1 MAPSI
6 HLRKDATIMER
17 TLGIVKP
24 DGVSRGLIGEV
35 IKRLESND
43 FKIVAMKMLHL
54 TKKQA
59 EGYSKVKM
67 PLPATVN

>member
-1 MAPSI
+1 
-6 HLRKDATIMER
+6 MER
-17 TLGIVKP
+17 TLAIVKP
-24 DGVSRGLIGEV
+24 DGVSRGIIGEV

-59 EGYSKVKM
+59 EGFWESPFLK
-67 PLPATVN
+67 A